1 MNSLSTNADQLAT
14 PILWLDEQLHIHE
27 CNMAFS
33 SWLSVGKRRLVG
45 MSIDQLD
52 LEAPRIKDI
61 CQRSM
66 QYQARSQAQRLRLN
80 FAGQL
85 ELIADALI
93 VRELQGW
100 RIEWHPR
107 AEFEGADPAL
117 ALPAALSMA
126 LKGLAHEL
134 RNPLAGLKGAAQLL
148 QKKLVD
154 QPQSHALLQLIER
167 EVVRLTILI
176 DQFLNPAPPKAH
188 KPLNIHSVLETVR
201 QLVDAEA
208 GWSVKIERDYDPS
221 LPTIHGDDDRLTQAV
236 LNLVRNALQSGASTI
251 TLRSRAEHQIK
262 IAEKLYRLAIRIE
275 IADNGRGVPD
285 DLQEKIFLPLV
296 SGRAEG
302 TGLGLPLALQIA
314 REHHGSLSFRSRAG
328 HTVFTILLPIEQE

>member
-61 CQRSM
+61 CQRSK

-85 ELIADALI
+85 ELFADALI

-117 ALPAALSMA
+117 ALPAA
-126 LKGLAHEL
+126 G
-134 RNPLAGLKGAAQLL
+134 
-148 QKKLVD
+148 
-154 QPQSHALLQLIER
+154 
-167 EVVRLTILI
+167 
-176 DQFLNPAPPKAH
+176 
-188 KPLNIHSVLETVR
+188 
-201 QLVDAEA
+201 
-208 GWSVKIERDYDPS
+208 GW
-221 LPTIHGDDDRLTQAV
+221 
-236 LNLVRNALQSGASTI
+236 
-251 TLRSRAEHQIK
+251 
-262 IAEKLYRLAIRIE
+262 
-275 IADNGRGVPD
+275 
-285 DLQEKIFLPLV
+285 IFW
-296 SGRAEG
+296 
-302 TGLGLPLALQIA
+302 A
-314 REHHGSLSFRSRAG
+314 RK
-328 HTVFTILLPIEQE
+328 